1 MLVALALWML
11 PIVASRATRPAF
23 NIFAPKRT
31 ATSMPVKQVCAISD
45 SQFRPVS
52 LALLTNSVFAVDLQL
67 KETLL
72 SKCESVNRGL
82 AETPEDR
89 EAITALISQLEAKNP
104 TKK

>member
-1 MLVALALWML
+1 VQSQ
-11 PIVASRATRPAF
+11 IASF
-23 NIFAPKRT
+23 
-31 ATSMPVKQVCAISD
+31 D
-45 SQFRPVS
+45 
-52 LALLTNSVFAVDLQL
+52 LLLETNLTIGMFAVDLQL